1 VCAVSA
7 AATVIGIDIGTTSTK
22 AGAFDADGRETGAT
36 EVAYP
41 LLEPEPGW
49 AVQEPAVVVDAAV
62 AAARDA
68 LAAARDAGLDVAGLS
83 FSTAMHSLVGL
94 DAGGRPV
101 TELLTWADRR
111 AAPQAERLREQRP
124 HLHGRTGTPLH
135 PMSPLTKVVW
145 FREERPDVFARAARW
160 CGIKELVVHRLTGD
174 WITDRSVA
182 SGTGFMDVETLAYD
196 DEALAVAGL
205 TREQLCPIAPTKH
218 TMSLTRAAAAEL
230 RCAEALPLVLGAGDG
245 PLANLGVGA
254 VRPGVA
260 ACSIGTSGALR
271 LMVERPVVDERGRV
285 FCYMLSEGRW
295 IVGGSINN
303 GGVVL
308 QWARDA
314 LAPDL
319 AERDEGA
326 LMEIA
331 AQAPPGSDALLM
343 LPALLSE
350 RAPHWSALARGA
362 YVGLTRAHRREH
374 LVRAALEGVCQQLAL
389 VLASLRDAG
398 NDVREI
404 RATGGFARSAL
415 WRQMLCDA
423 LGQDVGFPAGHQG
436 SGFGAAL
443 LGLEALGAIP
453 SFERAAELI
462 RVDETLTPAPEAAA
476 TYAAM
481 LPIFD
486 GLATALGP
494 AFAQLRD
501 LPRGR

>member
-1 VCAVSA
+1 VSA
-7 AATVIGIDIGTTSTK
+7 SATVIAIDIGTTSAK

-36 EVAYP
+36 EVPYP

-49 AVQEPAVVVDAAV
+49 AVQDPAVVVGAV
-62 AAARDA
+62 VEATRGA
-68 LAAARDAGLDVAGLS
+68 LAAARAAGLEVAALS
-83 FSTAMHSLVGL
+83 FSTAMHALVGL
-94 DAGGRPV
+94 GGDGRPL
-101 TELLTWADRR
+101 TEVLTWADRR
-111 AAPQAERLREQRP
+111 AAPQAERLRRERP

-135 PMSPLTKVVW
+135 PMSPLAKLVW
-145 FREERPDVFARAARW
+145 FREERPDVHAAAARW
-160 CGIKELVVHRLTGD
+160 CGVKELVVHRLCGD
-174 WITDRSVA
+174 WMTDRSVA
-182 SGTGFMDVETLAYD
+182 SGTGLMDLATLDYD
-196 DEALAVAGL
+196 DEALEVAGV
-205 TREQLCPIAPTKH
+205 TRERLCPIAPTKH
-218 TMSLTRAAAAEL
+218 TMSLTAAAAREL
-230 RCAEALPLVLGAGDG
+230 GCAPALPVVLGAGDG

-271 LMVERPVVDERGRV
+271 LMVERPVVDEHGRV

-295 IVGGSINN
+295 VVGGAINN

-308 QWARDA
+308 QWAREA
-314 LAPDL
+314 LAPELGEHDL
-319 AERDEGA
+319 TA
-326 LMEIA
+326 LLRIA
-331 AQAPPGSDALLM
+331 AQAPPGSDGLLM

-350 RAPHWSALARGA
+350 RAPYWSTLVRGA

-404 RATGGFARSAL
+404 RATGGFARSPL
-415 WRQMLCDA
+415 WRQMLCDV

-443 LGLEALGAIP
+443 LGMEALGVIG
-453 SFERAAELI
+453 SFDRAAELI
-462 RVDETLTPAPEAAA
+462 DVQETLTPDPAAAA

-481 LPIFD
+481 RPVFD
-486 GLATALGP
+486 GLFTALGP
-494 AFAQLRD
+494 AFAQLGE
-501 LPRGR
+501 LPPQG